1 MTSGN
6 HLPPTR
12 ALRALSGARQSGT
25 AIFLIVLQPLLFF
38 RKVLFW
44 PTKYIPY
51 DYLGWHF
58 PLASF
63 LARSARNGVFPW
75 WDPMSYCGVPIHA
88 DLQAQLFYPITWIA
102 LLFGR
107 LGQSPRSYYF
117 FEWLDP
123 VHMILAGLSAFFL
136 LRRLRCSPAVAFF
149 GASVYQLGAFFAS
162 QAQHLGA
169 ICCAAWLP
177 LAIWCVVELAAKP
190 SPRWT
195 GLLALAVAL
204 VVLSGFPEAIFPVLA
219 AAALLGLFAVL
230 SRVALRRSLLY
241 IAAGFVLGLLIC
253 SVQLFPTWQLIGR
266 SIASL
271 RSSWYPDHP
280 GFPLEML
287 VSFVIPNYFHVFQGG
302 TPAYTQPYNFTLMY
316 SFCGHVT
323 VLLLLA
329 APFVRKSKRTGR
341 TPAAAHDLRE
351 KLFYVFAALAALS
364 CLWMMGD
371 KAYLTKVVC
380 FFLPASVRGALYCVD
395 ALMPFTLFVG
405 ILAALS
411 LAGLETRLPPKW
423 ASSVIWLIALGS
435 SVELIWLSSDKPFNS
450 SPGSYRQLN
459 NERMFQGDPRVV
471 TELTKLASVAYP
483 PQRSDS
489 AVGENGPLRQASE
502 IFQLPTANGD
512 NPFMP
517 LRYFR
522 FRDIFV
528 KSSYRER
535 MKLLSSLDSP
545 WIGALNVGT
554 VIQSLYSPPLPQPV
568 NPQNWETLTLPG
580 LRVYRNKH
588 PMPRFYLVNRI
599 TRVDGPEAAQAALKD
614 PAFAPS
620 LQAVVEGLDPRWR
633 TADSVADA
641 EIHVVN
647 YSNNAINLLI
657 KAPGPLYLVTS
668 ETYYPGWE
676 AALNGSPA
684 KLYPTNLAFRGLPIP
699 KGTSQLTMTYSPE
712 HMGWWSLLT
721 LASLAAGLFF
731 ICKPPQELG
740 RAVAR
745 KANKRRSGPH
755 R

>member
-1 MTSGN
+1 M
-6 HLPPTR
+6 L
-12 ALRALSGARQSGT
+12 ALATKKSRVLGYNLVVLSGLSAWGRQYFQGGV
-25 AIFLIVLQPLLFF
+25 AILLIVAQPLLFF

-44 PTKYIPY
+44 PTKHIPY

-88 DLQAQLFYPITWIA
+88 DIQAQLFYPITWIA

-123 VHMILAGLSAFFL
+123 VHMILAGLFTFFL

-190 SPRWT
+190 SPRWA
-195 GLLALAVAL
+195 GLLALALAL
-204 VVLSGFPEAIFPVLA
+204 AVLSGFPEAVFPVMA
-219 AAALLGLFAVL
+219 ATSLMGVFAVL
-230 SRVALRRSLLY
+230 SRVAPPRSLLY

-271 RSSWYPDHP
+271 RSTWYPDHP
-280 GFPLEML
+280 GFPLETL
-287 VSFVIPNYFHVFQGG
+287 VSFVIPNYFHIFQGG
-302 TPAYTQPYNFTLMY
+302 TPAYTHPYDFTLMY
-316 SFCGHVT
+316 SFCGHAP

-329 APFVRKSKRTGR
+329 APFVRKSKLAGHMPVAVR
-341 TPAAAHDLRE
+341 DLGER
-351 KLFYVFAALAALS
+351 LFYVFVTLAVLS

-371 KAYLTKVVC
+371 KAYLTKVFC
-380 FFLPASVRGALYCVD
+380 LFLPASVRGALYCVD

-405 ILAALS
+405 VLAALS
-411 LAGLETRLPPKW
+411 LAGLETRLSAKW
-423 ASSVIWLIALGS
+423 TSSIVWLIAAGS
-435 SVELIWLSSDKPFNS
+435 SVELIWLSSDRPFNS
-450 SPGSYRQLN
+450 YPGSYRQLN
-459 NERMFQGDPRVV
+459 NEHMFMGDPSVV

-483 PQRSDS
+483 PLRSDS
-489 AVGENGPLRQASE
+489 AIGENGTLRSSSE

-522 FRDIFV
+522 LRDIFA
-528 KSSYRER
+528 KSTLRER

-545 WIGALNVGT
+545 WIDALNVGA
-554 VIQSLYSPPLPQPV
+554 VIQSLYSPPLPQPE

-580 LRVYRNKH
+580 LRVYRNKQ
-588 PMPRFYLVNRI
+588 PLPRFYLVNRV
-599 TRVDGPEAAQAALKD
+599 TRVDGPDAAETALED

-620 LQAVVEGLDPRWR
+620 LQAVVEGLDPQWR
-633 TADSVADA
+633 ATDSLADA
-641 EIHVVN
+641 EVHVVN
-647 YSNNAINLLI
+647 YSNNTIDLLI
-657 KAPGPLYLVTS
+657 QAPGPLYLVTS
-668 ETYYPGWE
+668 ETYYPGWK
-676 AALNGSPA
+676 AAINGSPA
-684 KLYPTNLAFRGLPIP
+684 KLYPTNLAFRGLPVP
-699 KGTSQLTMTYSPE
+699 KGTSQLKMTYSPE
-712 HMGWWSLLT
+712 HMALLSFLT
-721 LASLAAGLFF
+721 LASLAAALFL
-731 ICKPPQELG
+731 ICKPVQ
-740 RAVAR
+740 RAVP
-745 KANKRRSGPH
+745 S
-755 R
+755 